1 MPAAGRG
8 SIYVDHVMI
17 KESVIMDGD
26 QTTVLKS
33 NVCHSCCASPEELC
47 LQADEIHG
55 SRAADEKNPAVDQ
68 FRRYRAMRMITIP
81 RTVMANLLP
90 SRVFIVTSLFPWS
103 PKYGVSSAVCIR
115 ADLVK
120 SDIDGRHYYSC
131 VDIVPFPQQQSGL
144 IHHSLASSINV
155 MSETINT
162 WKRLVTAWICQ
173 QRISKKEV
181 EMASMLS
188 ILQEEKE
195 TLLLCLERER
205 MKNEEALVN
214 LSTLEKEKDVLTRR
228 ETALETAGKV
238 QSCYL
243 LHLIL

>member
-1 MPAAGRG
+1 MWLCKLD
-8 SIYVDHVMI
+8 YVMI
-17 KESVIMDGD
+17 KKSVIMDGD
-26 QTTVLKS
+26 QTIVLKS
-33 NVCHSCCASPEELC
+33 NVCRSCASEVLC
-47 LQADEIHG
+47 HQADEIQV
-55 SRAADEKNPAVDQ
+55 SRAADDQREEKNPAVDQ

-103 PKYGVSSAVCIR
+103 PKYGVSAAVCIR

-131 VDIVPFPQQQSGL
+131 VDIVPFPQQKSGL